1 MKIIYLHQ
9 YFNTANVAGSTRS
22 YEFARRLVRD
32 GHDVHVVTSDRT
44 QAVAGNSWHV
54 VDVEGISVHSISQ
67 PYSNDMNPAARI
79 RAFLRFAVN
88 ASKLARSLRGD
99 VVFATSTPLT
109 IVLPALVATFGRR
122 TPFIMEVRDLWP
134 SVPIAMGYLRN
145 PVVRSLAKWLERVAY
160 RRAAKI
166 IALSPDMADGV
177 IAAGGFQDKVSVI
190 PNMSDTTR
198 FQTHAANGSDFSD
211 LYPQI
216 AGRPFIVYTGT
227 FGRVNGIE
235 YMVKLASAYAAID
248 ANVAFVAM
256 GEGAERQLIVSAATE
271 LGVLNVNFF
280 VFDPVPKK
288 DLPLILA
295 NAIACSS
302 WVVPIKVLEANSA
315 NKLFDAFAAG
325 KPMLI
330 NHGGWQ
336 EQLLVSSGAGIALS
350 PTDFQAA
357 AKQLAERLS
366 DPRWIAKAQQA
377 SARLGRDEFE
387 VEKLYNRFA
396 DVLLTANMLKV
407 GAAQEVRNL

>member
-1 MKIIYLHQ
+1 MRIVYLHQ

-22 YEFARRLVRD
+22 YEFARRLIGD
-32 GHDVHVVTSDRT
+32 GHEVHIVTSDRT
-44 QAVAGNSWHV
+44 QPVAGNSWHV
-54 VDVEGISVHSISQ
+54 VDVEGISVHSVSQ

-79 RAFLRFAVN
+79 RAFLRFAVS

-109 IVLPALVATFGRR
+109 IVLPALVAIFGRR
-122 TPFIMEVRDLWP
+122 TPFVMEVRDLWP

-166 IALSPDMADGV
+166 IALSPGMADGV
-177 IAAGGFQDKVSVI
+177 IAAGGRRDKVSVI
-190 PNMSDTTR
+190 PNMSDTAR
-198 FQTHAANGSDFSD
+198 FQAHGADSSEFSD

-216 AGRPFIVYTGT
+216 AGRPFVVYTGT

-235 YMVKLASAYAAID
+235 YMVKLASAYAEID
-248 ANVAFVAM
+248 ANLAFVAM
-256 GEGAERQLIVSAATE
+256 GEGAERQPVVNAATE
-271 LGVLNVNFF
+271 LGVLNKNFF

-302 WVVPIKVLEANSA
+302 WVVPIKELEANSA

-325 KPMLI
+325 RPMLI

-336 EQLLVSSGAGIALS
+336 EKLLVSSGAGIALS
-350 PTDFQAA
+350 PTDIREAA
-357 AKQLAERLS
+357 TQLAERLS
-366 DPRWIAKAQQA
+366 DPEWISRAQQA
-377 SARLGRDEFE
+377 SARLGTDEFE
-387 VEKLYNRFA
+387 VEKLYQRFA
-396 DVLLTANMLKV
+396 EVLLTANGLKV
-407 GAAQEVRNL
+407 GAAQEVKSL